1 MHLYLNHKINN
12 NYNTNNN
19 NKNQMKSMSDGRHF
33 NVNKTRVNSI
43 NYNKLDLFKIN
54 KINNININLNNIDNK
69 IDFNKIK
76 QNVNSCRNKDIKRED
91 ITFLKKL
98 NFDQP
103 GKNNTIG
110 VNGPSENKSKIK
122 LLLLNNHIE
131 TDRLNKKQNLYTLN
145 TNKIVNSNKKIIYK
159 MEPKRNRP
167 IILTPRNKAYNSNN
181 KNICENNSM
190 EFNVINI
197 KNIATNNNNM
207 PKNFSMQSRLNIR
220 NKEIDLFD
228 TQIHNNSSNLHKNDR
243 INIII
248 NNNENDIN
256 LHREKNINININNNY
271 DSNIGT
277 NESITILNSSDSEI
291 ASYLSSN
298 DLTQIESV
306 NDERKNVISSYKLH
320 LYLKEAK
327 KSSKKKIAINS
338 ISNNH
343 IKKLFYI

>member
-1 MHLYLNHKINN
+1 
-12 NYNTNNN
+12 
-19 NKNQMKSMSDGRHF
+19 
-33 NVNKTRVNSI
+33 
-43 NYNKLDLFKIN
+43 
-54 KINNININLNNIDNK
+54 
-69 IDFNKIK
+69 
-76 QNVNSCRNKDIKRED
+76 
-91 ITFLKKL
+91 
-98 NFDQP
+98 
-103 GKNNTIG
+103 
-110 VNGPSENKSKIK
+110 
-122 LLLLNNHIE
+122 
-131 TDRLNKKQNLYTLN
+131 
-145 TNKIVNSNKKIIYK
+145 

-167 IILTPRNKAYNSNN
+167 NILTPRNKAYNSNN

-197 KNIATNNNNM
+197 KNITTNNNNM

-271 DSNIGT
+271 ESNIGT

-306 NDERKNVISSYKLH
+306 NDEKKNVISSYKLH

-343 IKKLFYI
+343 IKKTFLYITNTNKYNTKMNDIKNNKNKTVDVIDNNNKIFKRNNEIKKKSSIYEYNTRTYNPLSRKLKLNTILFASINTNFKILLLKFLDKKSLLMLSSLNKLFYNNFRKKIYKYFYEKIIKNNGNKEYIMKILNSNPRYASKILK